1 MRSPGS
7 WSVHVVCA
15 RLAVDVLASFHHS
28 IRSGSRKDQTSGGV
42 GRPPHT
48 FDGLVGVLF
57 STVRHAYS
65 SPPSLPG
72 SVPFENEKTGDSG
85 SESIVGCDGVGCD
98 LTGDENHSRGQCW
111 LAPGCDDGFGG
122 GMLDLGL
129 AEQCSSLLRVL
140 YEVRLT
146 HCTILECTL
155 SADPFSLYKGV
166 SLACA

>member
-1 MRSPGS
+1 MPKSPGFVRV
-7 WSVHVVCA
+7 WRFTSV
-15 RLAVDVLASFHHS
+15 HHS
-28 IRSGSRKDQTSGGV
+28 IRPGSKKDHACGGV
-42 GRPPHT
+42 GKAPNT
-48 FDGLVGVLF
+48 SDGLVGILF

-72 SVPFENEKTGDSG
+72 SVPLENAKTADSTG
-85 SESIVGCDGVGCD
+85 SETNLGCDAFGCD
-98 LTGDENHSRGQCW
+98 LTTDQSHSRGQRW

-146 HCTILECTL
+146 HCSNLRVL
-155 SADPFSLYKGV
+155 SRLTRSV
-166 SLACA
+166 STKDLS